1 MVVVEVLV
9 DDELRF
15 HRLVKI
21 QLYLVLSVMVV
32 KEALVNDELRFHR
45 HQRFLVIDLY

>member
-32 KEALVNDELRFHR
+32 ESCWLMMNYVLI
-45 HQRFLVIDLY
+45 VIKVLL